1 MKDKN
6 WQPGGPSDF
15 DEQTDAF
22 RFELDDLINRYLSEF
37 DINAFTIMGALQ
49 EQVIELSNLGSFDAD
64 IDLDDF
70 LDEE

>member
-15 DEQTDAF
+15 DEQTDAL

-49 EQVIELSNLGSFDAD
+49 EQVIELSNLGSFEAD

>member
-6 WQPGGPSDF
+6 WEPEGPSDF

-49 EQVIELSNLGSFDAD
+49 EQVIELSNLGSFEAD

>member
-49 EQVIELSNLGSFDAD
+49 EQVIELSNLGSFEAD